1 MAAASEF
8 PLLTDRY
15 RIVRKLEHG
24 ASAQRTLLKQIDK
37 QSGHVGHWAHAGS
50 VVGPSSFDEIASV
63 LAPVQISH
71 IMPIEDLVRLESGEL
86 AFVTPYY
93 GHASGLVTLES
104 LGAARGGRLAPE
116 EIEAAADHIL
126 HALDDAHAQRL
137 YNGPLEARQIL
148 IDRQGRVQIEHF
160 GLARML
166 KLGVSDARIVREAEI
181 QLEVRS
187 VMEILFRCLTG
198 LDSRTIGVSPSQ
210 VVSSLDPLLDEWLA
224 AGLREGAGFESA
236 AAARAAMPEHQR
248 MASTKATASGPLQR
262 LNKFLRF
269 GY

>member
-1 MAAASEF
+1 MTAASEF
-8 PLLTDRY
+8 PPFTDRY

-24 ASAQRTLLKQIDK
+24 AAAQRTLLKQVEK
-37 QSGHVGHWAHAGS
+37 HSGYVAHSAHPDS
-50 VVGPSSFDEIASV
+50 VSGPSTFEEIAV
-63 LAPVQISH
+63 ALAPVHISH
-71 IMPIEDLVRLESGEL
+71 IMPIEDLVRLESGEP

-148 IDRQGRVQIEHF
+148 IDRQGRVQIEQF

-166 KLGVSDARIVREAEI
+166 KRGVSDARLVREEEI

-236 AAARAAMPEHQR
+236 SAARAAMPEHQR
-248 MASTKATASGPLQR
+248 GAAAKAAPSGPLQR
-262 LNKFLRF
+262 LNKLLRF
-269 GY
+269 GH